1 MIEAIKIQMC
11 IDQSSL
17 PEFLATLFC
26 TVPLDVL
33 FGALVALIV
42 IGFLFLSAVGAI
54 IQASEKS
61 RAKETP
67 SQRWAKRG

>member
-17 PEFLATLFC
+17 PEFLARLFC
-26 TVPLDVL
+26 AVPIDVL

-42 IGFLFLSAVGAI
+42 IGFLFLAGVGSIMQAVEDKRK
-54 IQASEKS
+54 SES
-61 RAKETP
+61 P
-67 SQRWAKRG
+67 MDRWKRGG